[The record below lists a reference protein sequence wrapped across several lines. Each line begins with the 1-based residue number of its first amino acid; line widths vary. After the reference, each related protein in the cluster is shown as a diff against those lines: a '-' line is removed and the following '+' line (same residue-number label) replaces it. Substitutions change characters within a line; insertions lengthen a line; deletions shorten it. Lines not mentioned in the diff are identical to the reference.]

1 MNMMKS
7 NACIDLKDLQLQT
20 QIGTYGPGAVIP
32 KQHLLDL
39 TLWIDPKLVF
49 ISEDLMEN
57 VFDYDPL
64 VIEIERLAGDGHYE
78 TQERLMTRIV
88 QACAKYP
95 EIESV
100 EISLRKSPVSQG
112 SGSLGVRLSVDQTTL
127 DQLRTAE
134 LSA

>member
-1 MNMMKS
+1 MNMMKT

-49 ISEDLMEN
+49 ILEDLMEN

-64 VIEIERLAGDGHYE
+64 VIEIERLA
-78 TQERLMTRIV
+78 
-88 QACAKYP
+88 
-95 EIESV
+95 
-100 EISLRKSPVSQG
+100 
-112 SGSLGVRLSVDQTTL
+112 
-127 DQLRTAE
+127 
-134 LSA
+134 